1 MPSWDIA
8 YVPKFYI
15 TFVHNWDIAYTPNF
29 QTAPVPK
36 YDTAYVAP
44 VCWTALQSSRCLA
57 PKHHST
63 TSSLLQEHRHR
74 REVYEDEKEREG
86 NRSISG
92 WIGLRASAGTWR
104 GGRELS
110 QLPSLQSR
118 YSKMQ
123 SSNCECFTEC
133 LFIMFW
139 VFIFISICI
148 CMYMRNYSLRFKF
161 WVV

>member
-1 MPSWDIA
+1 MPKFQTVLVPSWDIA
-8 YVPKFYI
+8 YVQKFYI
-15 TFVHNWDIAYTPNF
+15 TYVHNWDIAYTPNF

-104 GGRELS
+104 GGRELLTAT
-110 QLPSLQSR
+110 LPLVGVL
-118 YSKMQ
+118 YKMQ
-123 SSNCECFTEC
+123 STNFIHFTNWVHIQSLIC
-133 LFIMFW
+133 LCVQSVSTQIHEE
-139 VFIFISICI
+139 
-148 CMYMRNYSLRFKF
+148 
-161 WVV
+161 